1 MNQPFYN
8 IKFSST
14 SCNFE
19 IRINDIPI
27 FSYVDTGMIS
37 TQYPINHLML
47 TTGNQVISMTLW
59 PQNGQQNLTE
69 HSKLNISIT
78 VNDTSEP
85 SKNSMEVYVLNT
97 PSFDGQL
104 PVFNTKGEFRAEI
117 PYVLK
122 GWEESTPL
130 KLNNA
135 LTEAVFSFY
144 NKVYGILEV
153 KNFDAYKAIYTTKLK
168 EIDTAL
174 YSSAKET
181 DSEWED
187 LTAYLSDADM
197 QVVPI
202 PKNSKPMLYGNG
214 KVVSLQQPNLEPAL
228 FFENKAEKTQYQV
241 PLFLHKPKNVDSFE
255 VIR

>member
-1 MNQPFYN
+1 MGGIDSPKTEQRFDRSR
-8 IKFSST
+8 F
-14 SCNFE
+14 FLLQQG
-19 IRINDIPI
+19 IR
-27 FSYVDTGMIS
+27 
-37 TQYPINHLML
+37 HL
-47 TTGNQVISMTLW
+47 G
-59 PQNGQQNLTE
+59 
-69 HSKLNISIT
+69 
-78 VNDTSEP
+78 SE
-85 SKNSMEVYVLNT
+85 
-97 PSFDGQL
+97 
-104 PVFNTKGEFRAEI
+104 
-117 PYVLK
+117 
-122 GWEESTPL
+122 
-130 KLNNA
+130 
-135 LTEAVFSFY
+135 
-144 NKVYGILEV
+144 
-153 KNFDAYKAIYTTKLK
+153 NFDTYKAIYTTKLK

-197 QVVPI
+197 QVAPI